1 MYDINTNRSLVQIIE
16 SWAITNNPMNST
28 EAILDWVEQK
38 NKETKVRIRRIPFSE
53 EGVWRY
59 DPATGEIRNTDG
71 TFFRIRGLVE
81 KAGGRVLHEQP
92 IIIQKEIGYLGII
105 GKVIDG
111 GMYFLMQ
118 AKVEPGN
125 VNRIQI
131 SPTIQATKS
140 NFMQVHGG
148 RAPAYLEYF
157 SNKKNY
163 EIIVDQ
169 IQSEQSSRFLGKR
182 NRNIIIV
189 VDEKEDVPVLPSHKW
204 MTLGQ
209 IKAFMHVDNLVNM
222 DTRTVISCIPF
233 ALRDFSYKELSHMKA
248 LFRNEAFFQSVFFGN
263 SGERINRI
271 FQYINEVKML
281 DQRQISL
288 TDLAGLR
295 TWTQK
300 DGAWSSPG
308 GAFSVI
314 YCDIEIEG
322 REVRRWQQPLLA
334 AAGQSVFALIFCTEN
349 GRMEF
354 LIHTVYE
361 VGCFDRIEIGPS
373 VQLEPGTDDYH
384 RFLSPVSAPGSDASG
399 NPSFLSGPD
408 RGPADEDPVLALFSR
423 NLQNRKG
430 IVFSGLFS
438 EEGGRFYQEQNRNIL
453 MRIDKKDLP
462 AVLPEGY
469 FWADFQTL
477 NILIQFNNCLNI
489 QLRNLL
495 SILDL

>member
-16 SWAITNNPMNST
+16 SWAITDNPMNST
-28 EAILDWVEQK
+28 EDILDWVAQK

-71 TFFRIRGLVE
+71 TFFRIKGLVE
-81 KAGGRVLHEQP
+81 KAGDRVLHEQP
-92 IIIQKEIGYLGII
+92 IILQKEIGYLGII

-111 GMYFLMQ
+111 VMYFLMQ

-233 ALRDFSYKELSHMKA
+233 ALRDFSYKELSHMKS

-314 YCDIEIEG
+314 YCD
-322 REVRRWQQPLLA
+322 
-334 AAGQSVFALIFCTEN
+334 
-349 GRMEF
+349 
-354 LIHTVYE
+354 
-361 VGCFDRIEIGPS
+361 IEIGPS